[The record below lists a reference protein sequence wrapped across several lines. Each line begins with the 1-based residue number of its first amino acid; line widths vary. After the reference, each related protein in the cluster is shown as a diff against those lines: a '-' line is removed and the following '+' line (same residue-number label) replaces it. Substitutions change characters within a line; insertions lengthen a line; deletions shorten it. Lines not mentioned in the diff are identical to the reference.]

1 MAKKKKKDKLPP
13 GADRIIAQNRRA
25 RHEYEL
31 GKSYEA
37 GLVLIG
43 SEARS
48 LRDGPAEIGDAWVD
62 LHHGEAFVKG
72 MRIASLPFAF
82 LGHAEKRDRKLLL
95 HRSEIDQL
103 LAAQERERM
112 TLIVTKIYFKGGR
125 VKIELCV
132 AKGKKLYD
140 KRQTL
145 RQRTADK
152 EARVAIRAGKRA
164 D

>member
-1 MAKKKKKDKLPP
+1 MAKKKKEKLPP

-43 SEARS
+43 SEARA
-48 LRDGPAEIGDAWVD
+48 LRDGPADISDSWVD
-62 LHHGEAFVKG
+62 LHQGEAFVKG
-72 MRIASLPFAF
+72 MRIPSLPYAF
-82 LGHAEKRDRKLLL
+82 LGHPEKRDRKLLM
-95 HRSEIDQL
+95 HRAEIDALQ
-103 LAAQERERM
+103 AAQERERM
-112 TLIVTKIYFKGGR
+112 TLIVTKLYFKAGR
-125 VKIELCV
+125 AKIALCV

-152 EARVAIRAGKRA
+152 EARVAIRSGKRG